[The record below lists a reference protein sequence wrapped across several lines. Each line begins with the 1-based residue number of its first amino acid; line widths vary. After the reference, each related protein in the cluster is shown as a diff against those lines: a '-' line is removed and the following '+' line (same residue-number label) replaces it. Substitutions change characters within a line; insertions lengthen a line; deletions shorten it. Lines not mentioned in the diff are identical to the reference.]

1 MRAAD
6 TLDQCMCETRLRMC
20 EVYPQCV
27 YTRKMCVQLVRVCT
41 PSVAHTVDA
50 TTWVRTPVGTTP
62 TTKNQRKKKTSS
74 FHYHLEGI
82 PSDFLQGSLM
92 LLSFPR
98 HALFLILDDACVWN
112 FESQFWFTANC
123 HFQLRESVCT
133 TFPSYSS
140 LRVHT
145 SPSYSLEFH
154 VGVCNESL

>member
-1 MRAAD
+1 MTTCALQTPLSRACVKHASE
-6 TLDQCMCETRLRMC
+6 CSKCTRG
-20 EVYPQCV
+20 
-27 YTRKMCVQLVRVCT
+27 VCT
-41 PSVAHTVDA
+41 PSVAQKVDA
-50 TTWVRTPVGTTP
+50 TTRVRPLLQKIKET
-62 TTKNQRKKKTSS
+62 KKTSS

-92 LLSFPR
+92 LFSFPR

-112 FESQFWFTANC
+112 FGSQFWFTANC

-145 SPSYSLEFH
+145 SPSYSLEIH
-154 VGVCNESL
+154 VGVCNESS